1 MPDMAW
7 QFAGVVGVHRDHP
20 LIVWTVC
27 VLCTS
32 HGNGRLCVNEN
43 EWGAEI
49 VLESASLSGQPPLPP
64 RLSLLCMPW
73 NLSVKNFC
81 TMSVSIQLHW
91 CRRNDDDHQNYAKAL
106 TLIRMCLHAKRHKRS
121 SMYVAHSLY
130 LFGILVSRHGL
141 VLFGLPCHST
151 SLHTTQYSLRICLI
165 IIKYNSVRAAT
176 MWVHSG
182 ERTLSDSGAIF
193 YCTPRYEH
201 VLLLLLLLVCRPR

>member
-1 MPDMAW
+1 MSDTIIWMEWLMPDMEW

-73 NLSVKNFC
+73 NLSGKNFC
-81 TMSVSIQLHW
+81 
-91 CRRNDDDHQNYAKAL
+91 
-106 TLIRMCLHAKRHKRS
+106 CLS
-121 SMYVAHSLY
+121 
-130 LFGILVSRHGL
+130 
-141 VLFGLPCHST
+141 
-151 SLHTTQYSLRICLI
+151 QYSSTGADETTTT
-165 IIKYNSVRAAT
+165 IKI
-176 MWVHSG
+176 M
-182 ERTLSDSGAIF
+182 
-193 YCTPRYEH
+193 PR
-201 VLLLLLLLVCRPR
+201 L